1 MQYIQSVKPN
11 NLLSFFLFFFLFLY
25 EMLECLVGRIFTH
38 NSEFLSGDNIHVT
51 NVFSRSKLPAPPSL
65 FLVSS
70 AQVQTYEQLLFHR
83 TPDTKRPNRQ
93 HRPHRWA
100 FERMQALTQSRK
112 ERTQAQS
119 ILESPRAVATTTRTD
134 VTHRCY
140 HHAPPLFSCQRG
152 SSQRSRLKPNVLRRQ
167 NFLTLELFRWRRWR
181 VATAR

>member
-1 MQYIQSVKPN
+1 MYKRPQKTTKFQNRSLFRYKWFEYKVCSTF
-11 NLLSFFLFFFLFLY
+11 NLSNLTTYRVSFFFFLFLY

-70 AQVQTYEQLLFHR
+70 AQVQTYEELLFHR
-83 TPDTKRPNRQ
+83 TPDAKRPNRQ

-152 SSQRSRLKPNVLRRQ
+152 SS
-167 NFLTLELFRWRRWR
+167 
-181 VATAR
+181 